1 MPHKVLK
8 EIFGFDSFRPG
19 QEDAIL
25 AVLEGR
31 DTLAVMPTGGG
42 KSLCYQVPA
51 LMQESLTVI
60 VSPLISLMKDQIDSL
75 IQSEVAEAAALH
87 SGLSPEERWDVER
100 RVRSGEIKMLYV
112 APERLRS
119 LEFVLS
125 LRRAGVG
132 LFVVDEA
139 HCISEWGH
147 NFRPDYLFLPRV
159 VRDLGSPPVLALTA
173 TATPRVRDDISRSLR
188 MREPAVVVTSFNR
201 PNLTY
206 RVIEAKKKSSI
217 APLILEQIRKFPPP
231 GIVYALSRKDC
242 EEIAAELRRSGVEA
256 AAYHAGLGSGE
267 RTAIQERF
275 MTDELPVVVAT
286 VAFGMG
292 VDKPNV
298 RFVIHAT
305 VPGSLP
311 AYIQESGRAGRD
323 GEPSECVVLYR
334 AADLGRRRRLI
345 TLSSSGEDEV
355 VRFFRGMAGLER
367 EGRVNA
373 SPAALATLGG
383 VDADSAGIMLRS
395 LEESGL
401 LSRGYDLWEE
411 VEIWSL
417 DEEPSGLR
425 DDVRAVHAALP
436 GTGAVRL
443 TELARKADVRPAV
456 AQGAVY
462 SMMVS
467 GSVEAAPR
475 GSLADVRLRATTLD
489 DGLRR
494 NIASRLKARAKTA
507 YSQVDDIEGYA
518 TLSSC
523 RRERLLWHFGD
534 TEEVSPCAGCD
545 VCLGE
550 VEARETDDAPIS
562 AAVDGRRRGGTS
574 AFPTPRPEIDEEL
587 FERLR
592 VWRGDQARSQQV
604 PAYVVLH
611 NSHLEEI
618 AARKPRTVQ
627 ELGAV
632 KGIGLR
638 RAARYGEDLLA
649 LVRGEEG
656 PTSEAASSE
665 AASSEAAP
673 PDTETREPPPYV
685 AVSSE
690 AVSSGGSPSEPPPE
704 TEPSATSLSGD
715 GGEDFRVHL
724 EAAEKL
730 IGAGRG
736 SDAVLELSRAIELG
750 GGEARRAV
758 DELLA
763 PDGG

>member
-1 MPHKVLK
+1 MPHNVLK
-8 EIFGFDSFRPG
+8 DIFGFDSFRPG
-19 QEDAIL
+19 QEEAIR

-51 LMQESLTVI
+51 LMMESLTVI

-173 TATPRVRDDISRSLR
+173 TATPRVREDIKGSLR

-206 RVIEAKKKSSI
+206 RVIEAKKKSGV
-217 APLILEQIRKFPPP
+217 APLILDQIRKFQPP

-242 EEIAAELRRSGVEA
+242 EEISAELRRFGVEA
-256 AAYHAGLGSGE
+256 EAYHAGLGSRE

-334 AADLGRRRRLI
+334 SADLGRRRRLV
-345 TLSSSGEDEV
+345 TLNSSGEDEV
-355 VRFFRGMAGLER
+355 VRFFRGMGSLER

-401 LSRGYDLWEE
+401 LIRGYDLWEE
-411 VEIWSL
+411 VEVRSL
-417 DEEPSGLR
+417 EEESDGLR
-425 DDVRAVHAALP
+425 DDVKAVHAALP
-436 GTGAVRL
+436 GSGGVRL
-443 TELARKADVRPAV
+443 TDLARKAGVRPAV

-462 SMMVS
+462 SMMVA
-467 GSVEAAPR
+467 GSVEAVPR
-475 GSLADVRLRATTLD
+475 GSLADVRLRETVLD

-494 NIASRLKARAKTA
+494 KIASRLKARSKTA
-507 YSQVDDIEGYA
+507 YSQIDDIESYA
-518 TLSSC
+518 NLSSC
-523 RRERLLWHFGD
+523 RRERLLRHFGD

-550 VEARETDDAPIS
+550 VEKFTAS
-562 AAVDGRRRGGTS
+562 AASSSSPSSDGGRQRGAPTIS
-574 AFPTPRPEIDEEL
+574 TPRPEIDDEL
-587 FERLR
+587 FEKLR

-618 AARKPRTVQ
+618 SARKPRTVQ
-627 ELGAV
+627 ELGGI

-649 LVRGEEG
+649 LVRGEEAS
-656 PTSEAASSE
+656 PSEVSPSDPPSSDPPSSEPPSSEPPSSE
-665 AASSEAAP
+665 AAHSEEVP
-673 PDTETREPPPYV
+673 
-685 AVSSE
+685 
-690 AVSSGGSPSEPPPE
+690 
-704 TEPSATSLSGD
+704 SGD
-715 GGEDFRVHL
+715 GSGDFRAHI

-730 IGAGRG
+730 LGSGRG
-736 SDAVLELSRAIELG
+736 ADAVPELARAIELG
-750 GGEARRAV
+750 GGEAKRMV
-758 DELLA
+758 DELLE
-763 PDGG
+763 PGSG